1 MNRGQGCPRSCAGCG
16 LPIDVRFAFPLHNG
30 NIDLSGEDLIN
41 KDEKEKEK
49 DNKDIITVMD
59 SEEENVE
66 DGTYDD
72 DDVILAMGPWWGL
85 WLGDERPQRDAAE
98 SPSSQPVDFDILE
111 TQPADESESCAC

>member
-1 MNRGQGCPRSCAGCG
+1 MSHFA
-16 LPIDVRFAFPLHNG
+16 LPLRNG

-49 DNKDIITVMD
+49 EKEDGKDIITVMD

-98 SPSSQPVDFDILE
+98 SPSSQPVDFDLLE
-111 TQPADESESCAC
+111 TQPMENESECKLSP

>member
-1 MNRGQGCPRSCAGCG
+1 MVASMSH
-16 LPIDVRFAFPLHNG
+16 FAFPLRNG

-41 KDEKEKEK
+41 KDQKEKEKEK
-49 DNKDIITVMD
+49 EDGKDIITVMD

-66 DGTYDD
+66 DGTYDDD

-98 SPSSQPVDFDILE
+98 IPSSQPVDFDLLE

>member
-1 MNRGQGCPRSCAGCG
+1 MSH
-16 LPIDVRFAFPLHNG
+16 FAFPLRNG
-30 NIDLSGEDLIN
+30 NIDLSGEDLIK

-49 DNKDIITVMD
+49 EKENEDGKDIITVMD

-66 DGTYDD
+66 DGTYDDD

-98 SPSSQPVDFDILE
+98 SPSSQPVDFHLLE
-111 TQPADESESCAC
+111 TQPTDESESCAC